1 MIKGEADVSS
11 EQKILGVARFPVFET
26 VKEAVD
32 HPDEGLGEEKLLDLL
47 NAQIKTNA
55 MNLLRTN
62 KTKGPTKGALR
73 SEAWNEICQEI
84 ANREHPDCLGN
95 KKALDDLVEKRIIII
110 EARMKKAENDDEE
123 IEDNDDD

>member
-11 EQKILGVARFPVFET
+11 ERKVLGVAKFPVFET
-26 VKEAVD
+26 VKEAID
-32 HPDEGLGEEKLLDLL
+32 HPEEGLGEEKLLDLL
-47 NAQIKTNA
+47 NSQIKTNA

-95 KKALDDLVEKRIIII
+95 KKALDELVEKRILII
-110 EARMKKAENDDEE
+110 EARMNKATADAEEEEDEE
-123 IEDNDDD
+123 D